1 MGVIAQGRRRIAT
14 ARTPSEVPAAERRWL
29 LYVLLLLGLVLAA
42 GPFVWM
48 LLGSLKSQ
56 SELQRL
62 PPTWWPEDASLDN
75 FRRLF
80 DRVDFLHF
88 GWNSVV
94 VATVVTASNLLFCS
108 MLGYALA
115 KLEFFGKNKLLLLV
129 LATVMVPGSVL
140 LVPQFVLIAK
150 LDLVNTFAALILP
163 TAVGAFG
170 VFLMRQAMQSIPDE
184 LLEAGRIDGAGEFY
198 LFFRVVLPLVVPTM
212 ATLGILVFLGSWN
225 NFLWPLVVSTDED
238 KYTLPVALAIFT
250 RGEYQ
255 ADYGLL
261 MAGSVVLVLPVLVLF
276 ILLQRY
282 FRQGIATTGLK
293 G

>member
-1 MGVIAQGRRRIAT
+1 
-14 ARTPSEVPAAERRWL
+14 
-29 LYVLLLLGLVLAA
+29 
-42 GPFVWM
+42 
-48 LLGSLKSQ
+48 
-56 SELQRL
+56 
-62 PPTWWPEDASLDN
+62 
-75 FRRLF
+75 
-80 DRVDFLHF
+80 
-88 GWNSVV
+88 
-94 VATVVTASNLLFCS
+94 

-115 KLEFFGKNKLLLLV
+115 KLEFWGKNKLLLLV

-184 LLEAGRIDGAGEFY
+184 LLEAGRIDGAGEFF
-198 LFFRVVLPLVVPTM
+198 LFFRVVLPLVVPTL
-212 ATLGILVFLGSWN
+212 ATLGILTFLGSWN
-225 NFLWPLVVSTDED
+225 NFLWPLVVSTDEE